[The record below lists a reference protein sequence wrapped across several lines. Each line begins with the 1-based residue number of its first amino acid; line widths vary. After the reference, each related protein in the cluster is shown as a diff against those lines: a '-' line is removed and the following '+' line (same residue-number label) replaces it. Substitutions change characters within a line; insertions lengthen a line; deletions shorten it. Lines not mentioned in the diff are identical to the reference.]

1 MIKISKIAHRLIK
14 QHVCVMTG
22 GGTSAVRRTVRTAAT
37 EGPGAVP

>member
-1 MIKISKIAHRLIK
+1 MIKVSKIAHRFIK
-14 QHVCVMTG
+14 QHACVVTG